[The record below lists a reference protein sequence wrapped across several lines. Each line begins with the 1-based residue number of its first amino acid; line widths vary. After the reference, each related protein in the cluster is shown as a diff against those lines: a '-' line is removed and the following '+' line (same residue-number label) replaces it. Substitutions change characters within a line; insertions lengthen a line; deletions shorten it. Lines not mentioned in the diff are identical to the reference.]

1 MHRHQRSF
9 VIWMHIDIFV
19 VWFQSD
25 FIFLIEKELLV
36 RLNIPALVA
45 CFERPD
51 FNRKLLDYLYF
62 IPLVHI
68 IKIYMK
74 KRRKKEIVAL
84 WSFYIWKIHKAFTMM
99 KWNGRPVEVLTEK
112 LILCLK
118 FSIFN
123 GFVETVAPSQ
133 QEEEE
138 EHLQLKNKGSK
149 HTVNGAGG

>member
-1 MHRHQRSF
+1 M
-9 VIWMHIDIFV
+9 IF
-19 VWFQSD
+19 SH
-25 FIFLIEKELLV
+25 L
-36 RLNIPALVA
+36 
-45 CFERPD
+45 
-51 FNRKLLDYLYF
+51 
-62 IPLVHI
+62 
-68 IKIYMK
+68 
-74 KRRKKEIVAL
+74 
-84 WSFYIWKIHKAFTMM
+84 KIHKAFTMM

-149 HTVNGAGG
+149 HTVIGAGG

>member
-1 MHRHQRSF
+1 MIYLLFDFNLISSF
-9 VIWMHIDIFV
+9 W
-19 VWFQSD
+19 
-25 FIFLIEKELLV
+25 LKK
-36 RLNIPALVA
+36 NIPALVA

-68 IKIYMK
+68 IKIYKK
-74 KRRKKEIVAL
+74 KRSKKEIVAL
-84 WSFYIWKIHKAFTMM
+84 WSFHIWKIHKAFTMM

-133 QEEEE
+133 PEEEE